1 MKNLTLATLTAA
13 VFAAGITTTA
23 QAQQPMQ
30 ATPYMGADAMF
41 WELDPEHGSSRESVG
56 LRVNGGMQFNDYV
69 ALEGQLG
76 TGGSDGYA
84 ELDYLAGIYAKGLL
98 PITPQARL
106 YGLAGASQV
115 EFKHG
120 SDESDFSYGA
130 GAEYDLA
137 PNLALNADYMRYL
150 DESAYNFDA
159 ASVGLNYR
167 F

>member
-30 ATPYMGADAMF
+30 ATPYIGADAMF
-41 WELDPEHGSSRESVG
+41 WELDPDHGSSRDSVG

-84 ELDYLAGIYAKGLL
+84 ELDYLAGIYAKGIL
-98 PITPQARL
+98 PITQQARL
-106 YGLAGASQV
+106 YGLAGGTKVKAEHVS
-115 EFKHG
+115 
-120 SDESDFSYGA
+120 SESDFSYGA
-130 GAEYDLA
+130 GAEFDIA
-137 PNLALNADYMRYL
+137 PQLALSADYMRYL
-150 DESAYNFDA
+150 DTSDYNFDA

>member
-23 QAQQPMQ
+23 QAQQSTQ
-30 ATPYMGADAMF
+30 ASPYIGADAMF
-41 WELDPEHGSSRESVG
+41 WEFDPDHGSSRDSVG
-56 LRVNGGMQFNDYV
+56 LRLNGGMKFNDYFAV
-69 ALEGQLG
+69 EGQVG

-84 ELDYLAGIYAKGLL
+84 ELDYLAGIYAKGFL
-98 PITPQARL
+98 PITQQARL
-106 YGLAGASQV
+106 YGLAGGAKVKS
-115 EFKHG
+115 KHF
-120 SDESDFSYGA
+120 SSENDFSYGA
-130 GAEYDLA
+130 GAEFDIA

-150 DESAYNFDA
+150 DKSAYDFDA